1 MLQNPIQLKDFLA
14 PYPLDTIVRLLVKD
28 SPDIIIYVKDLFMFP
43 KYRNILLHYVDK
55 ASITDQNYLNIILSH
70 KPYLGKR
77 PTVAEVLRI
86 LQNEYQCCE
95 VRFVDKSNKE
105 ICKYHAVKTYLC
117 NNNDKWTSLLTKRVK
132 SLYFDY
138 GYTIQV

>member
-1 MLQNPIQLKDFLA
+1 MLQHPIQLKDFLA
-14 PYPLDTIVRLLVKD
+14 PYPLDTIVRLLVKN

-55 ASITDQNYLNIILSH
+55 ARISDQNYLDIILSY
-70 KPYLGKR
+70 KPYLGQR

-86 LQNEYQCCE
+86 LQNKYQHSE

-105 ICKYHAVKTYLC
+105 ICKYHAVKTYLY
-117 NNNDKWTSLLTKRVK
+117 NGNGKWSSILTKRVK

-138 GYTIQV
+138 GYTIQI